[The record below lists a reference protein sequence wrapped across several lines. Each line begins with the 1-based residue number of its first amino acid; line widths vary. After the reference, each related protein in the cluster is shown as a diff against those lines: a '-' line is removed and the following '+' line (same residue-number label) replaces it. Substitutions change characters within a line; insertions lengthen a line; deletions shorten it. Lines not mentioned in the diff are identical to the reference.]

1 MPDQTPTEVL
11 LSLGANLDAPIEQLR
26 TAIARLREIVDIEAV
41 SRVYRAEPVGAPDQP
56 DYFNLACRG
65 RTFLDPDALLSA
77 TQAIEK
83 EMGREHVYRYGPRL
97 IDIDLLTYGDVVLK
111 SPRLTLP
118 HPRAAE
124 RRFVLA
130 PLVDIAPEWRHPT
143 LGKTA
148 AELLAEDRAVG
159 KVEPLGTIDTL

>member
-1 MPDQTPTEVL
+1 MPDPTPTEVL
-11 LSLGANLDAPIEQLR
+11 LSLGANLGDPIEQLR
-26 TAIARLREIVDIEAV
+26 TAIARLGEIVAIEAV
-41 SRVYRAEPVGAPDQP
+41 SRVYRAEPVDAPDQP

-65 RTFLDPDALLSA
+65 RTILDPDALLSA

-97 IDIDLLTYGDVVLK
+97 IDIDVLAYGDVMIK

-130 PLVDIAPEWRHPT
+130 PLNDVAPEWRHPT
-143 LGKTA
+143 IGKTA
-148 AELLAEDRAVG
+148 AELLAEGRTVG
-159 KVEPLGTIDTL
+159 EVEPLGMIETL

>member
-1 MPDQTPTEVL
+1 MAEQTSTEVL
-11 LSLGANLDAPIEQLR
+11 LGLGANLGAPVEQLR
-26 TAIARLREIVDIEAV
+26 TAISRLRVIVEIEAV

-56 DYFNLACRG
+56 DYFNLAFRG
-65 RTFLDPDALLSA
+65 RTTLAPEALLTA

-97 IDIDLLTYGDVVLK
+97 IDIDLLAYGDVIIK

-130 PLVDIAPEWRHPT
+130 PLNDISPEWRHP
-143 LGKTA
+143 LIGKTA
-148 AELLAEDRAVG
+148 AELLAEGRAAG
-159 KVEPLGTIDTL
+159 AVEPLGMLETL

>member
-1 MPDQTPTEVL
+1 MPDPTPTEVL
-11 LSLGANLDAPIEQLR
+11 LSLGANLAAPIEQLR
-26 TAIARLREIVDIEAV
+26 AAIERLRRVVDVQAV

-65 RTFLDPDALLSA
+65 TTTLDPEALLSA

-97 IDIDLLTYGDVVLK
+97 IDIDLLAYGEVVLR
-111 SPRLTLP
+111 SPRLILP

-130 PLVDIAPEWRHPT
+130 PLHDIAPGWRHPT
-143 LGKTA
+143 LGKTV
-148 AELLAEDRAVG
+148 AELLAGGQAVG
-159 KVEPLGTIDTL
+159 AVEPLGTLETL

>member
-1 MPDQTPTEVL
+1 MPSDTTEVL
-11 LSLGANLDAPIEQLR
+11 LSLGANLGAPIEQLR
-26 TAIARLREIVDIEAV
+26 TAIGRLGAIVEIDAV

-65 RTFLDPDALLSA
+65 RTRLDPESLLSA

-97 IDIDLLTYGDVVLK
+97 IDIDVIAYGDTIMK

-130 PLVDIAPEWRHPT
+130 PLNDIAPDWRHPL

-148 AELLAEDRAVG
+148 AELLTAEKAAG
-159 KVEPLGTIDTL
+159 GVEALGPIEKL